1 VPLGN
6 TSGFFSS
13 KKYGNKMKD
22 FQFSKDMVGENF
34 NSHVREQLP
43 FYEMLTDA
51 VAMIV
56 RNYLPENGLVYDI
69 GASTGNITSSIKD
82 FALFRNAKVESIE
95 RSEEMSKT
103 WNGHGVIHTSNA
115 IDFDYEEFDVCVC
128 FLVLMF
134 MSVDERKTLLRNLKR
149 KLKQGGVIII
159 VDKLLVDG
167 GYFGTVMR
175 RLTLDWKLKNGATPE
190 QIITKELSLSGVQRP
205 MSKDELAGGL
215 EFFKFGEFV
224 GWVIEG

>member
-1 VPLGN
+1 
-6 TSGFFSS
+6 
-13 KKYGNKMKD
+13 MKD
-22 FQFSKDMVGENF
+22 FKFSGEMIGNNF

-43 FYEMLTDA
+43 FYEMLTNA
-51 VAMIV
+51 VTMIV

-69 GASTGNITSSIKD
+69 GASTGNITANIKD
-82 FALFRNAKVESIE
+82 FAISRNAKVESIE

-103 WNGHGVIHTSNA
+103 WNGYGVIHTANA
-115 IDFDYEEFDVCVC
+115 KDFDYQKFDVCIC

-134 MSVDERKTLLRNLKR
+134 LSIEERNELLIKLKSQ
-149 KLKQGGVIII
+149 LKQGGIIII

-205 MSKDELAGGL
+205 MTEDELIGGR

>member
-1 VPLGN
+1 
-6 TSGFFSS
+6 
-13 KKYGNKMKD
+13 MKD
-22 FQFSKDMVGENF
+22 FKFSGEMIGNNF

-43 FYEMLTDA
+43 FYEMLTNA
-51 VAMIV
+51 VTMIV

-69 GASTGNITSSIKD
+69 GASTGNITTNIKD
-82 FALFRNAKVESIE
+82 FAISRNAKVESIE

-103 WNGHGVIHTSNA
+103 WNGYGVIHTANA
-115 IDFDYEEFDVCVC
+115 KDFDYQKFDVCIC

-134 MSVDERKTLLRNLKR
+134 LSIEERKDLLIKLKSQ
-149 KLKQGGVIII
+149 LKQGGIIII

-205 MSKDELAGGL
+205 MTEQELTGGR

>member
-1 VPLGN
+1 
-6 TSGFFSS
+6 
-13 KKYGNKMKD
+13 MKD
-22 FQFSKDMVGENF
+22 FKFSGEMIGNNF

-43 FYEMLTDA
+43 FYEMLTNA
-51 VAMIV
+51 VTMIV

-69 GASTGNITSSIKD
+69 GASTGNITTNIKD
-82 FALFRNAKVESIE
+82 FAISRNAKVESIE

-103 WNGHGVIHTSNA
+103 WNGYGVIHTANA
-115 IDFDYEEFDVCVC
+115 KDFDYQKFDVCIC

-134 MSVDERKTLLRNLKR
+134 LSIEERKELLIKLKSQ
-149 KLKQGGVIII
+149 LKQGGIIII

-205 MSKDELAGGL
+205 MTEDELIGGR

>member
-1 VPLGN
+1 MQDFKFSGN
-6 TSGFFSS
+6 MI
-13 KKYGNKMKD
+13 GN
-22 FQFSKDMVGENF
+22 NF

-43 FYEMLTDA
+43 FYEMLTNA
-51 VAMIV
+51 VTMIV

-69 GASTGNITSSIKD
+69 GASTGNITANIKD
-82 FALFRNAKVESIE
+82 FAISRNAFVHSIE
-95 RSEEMSKT
+95 RSEEMAKT
-103 WNGHGVIHTSNA
+103 WGGYGNIHTANA
-115 IDFDYEEFDVCVC
+115 IDFDYQEFDICIC

-134 MSVDERKTLLRNLKR
+134 LSIEERKNLLIKLKS
-149 KLKQGGVIII
+149 KLKQGGIII
-159 VDKLLVDG
+159 VVDKLLVDG

-175 RLTLDWKLKNGATPE
+175 RLTLDWKLKNGSTPE

-205 MSKDELAGGL
+205 MTKDELIEGR

>member
-1 VPLGN
+1 
-6 TSGFFSS
+6 
-13 KKYGNKMKD
+13 MKD
-22 FQFSKDMVGENF
+22 FKFSGEMIGNNF

-43 FYEMLTDA
+43 FYEMLTNA
-51 VAMIV
+51 VTMIV

-69 GASTGNITSSIKD
+69 GASTGNITANIKD
-82 FALFRNAKVESIE
+82 FAISRNAKVESIE

-103 WNGHGVIHTSNA
+103 WNGYGVIHTANA
-115 IDFDYEEFDVCVC
+115 KDFDYQKFDVCIC

-134 MSVDERKTLLRNLKR
+134 LSIEERKELLIKLKSQ
-149 KLKQGGVIII
+149 LKQGGIIII

-205 MSKDELAGGL
+205 MTEQELTGGR

>member
-1 VPLGN
+1 
-6 TSGFFSS
+6 
-13 KKYGNKMKD
+13 MKD
-22 FQFSKDMVGENF
+22 FKFSGEMIGNNF

-43 FYEMLTDA
+43 FYEMLTNA
-51 VAMIV
+51 VTMIV

-69 GASTGNITSSIKD
+69 GASTGNITANLKD
-82 FALFRNAKVESIE
+82 FAISRNAKVESIE

-103 WNGHGVIHTSNA
+103 WNGYGVIHTANA
-115 IDFDYEEFDVCVC
+115 KDFDYQKFDVCIC

-134 MSVDERKTLLRNLKR
+134 LSIEERKELLIKLKSQ
-149 KLKQGGVIII
+149 LKQGGIIII

-205 MSKDELAGGL
+205 MTEGELMGGR

>member
-1 VPLGN
+1 MN
-6 TSGFFSS
+6 DFKFSGA
-13 KKYGNKMKD
+13 
-22 FQFSKDMVGENF
+22 MVGENF
-34 NSHVREQLP
+34 NNHVKEQLP
-43 FYEMLTDA
+43 FYEMVTNA
-51 VAMIV
+51 VTMIA

-69 GASTGNITSSIKD
+69 GASTGNISANIKEL
-82 FALFRNAKVESIE
+82 ALSRNAKVESIE
-95 RSEEMSKT
+95 RSKEMAKS
-103 WNGHGVIHTSNA
+103 WNGYGILHTANA
-115 IDFDYEEFDVCVC
+115 ADFDYKNFDVCIC

-134 MSVDERKTLLRNLKR
+134 LSIEERTNLLLNLKS
-149 KLKQGGVIII
+149 KLKQGGIII
-159 VDKLLVDG
+159 VVDKMLVDG

-205 MSKDELAGGL
+205 MSEDELVGGL

>member
-1 VPLGN
+1 MQDLKF
-6 TSGFFSS
+6 SGHMI
-13 KKYGNKMKD
+13 G
-22 FQFSKDMVGENF
+22 GNF

-43 FYEMLTDA
+43 FYEMLTNA
-51 VAMIV
+51 VTMIV

-69 GASTGNITSSIKD
+69 GASTGNITANIKD
-82 FALFRNAKVESIE
+82 FAISRNAIVESIE
-95 RSEEMSKT
+95 RSEEMAKT
-103 WNGHGVIHTSNA
+103 WNGYGVIHTTDA
-115 IDFDYEEFDVCVC
+115 KDFDYQEFDVCIC

-134 MSVDERKTLLRNLKR
+134 LSIEERAKLLT
-149 KLKQGGVIII
+149 KLKSKLKKGGVIII

-205 MSKDELAGGL
+205 MTENEFIGWR

>member
-1 VPLGN
+1 MQDFKF
-6 TSGFFSS
+6 SGHMI
-13 KKYGNKMKD
+13 G
-22 FQFSKDMVGENF
+22 GNF

-43 FYEMLTDA
+43 FYEMLTNA
-51 VAMIV
+51 VTMIV

-69 GASTGNITSSIKD
+69 GASTGNITANIKD
-82 FALFRNAKVESIE
+82 FAISRNAIVESIE
-95 RSEEMSKT
+95 RSEEMAKT
-103 WNGHGVIHTSNA
+103 WNGYGVIHTTDA
-115 IDFDYEEFDVCVC
+115 KDFDYQEFDVCIC

-134 MSVDERKTLLRNLKR
+134 LSIEERAKLLT
-149 KLKQGGVIII
+149 KLKSKLKKGGVIII

-205 MSKDELAGGL
+205 MTENEFIGWR

>member
-1 VPLGN
+1 
-6 TSGFFSS
+6 
-13 KKYGNKMKD
+13 MKD
-22 FQFSKDMVGENF
+22 FKFSGQMIGNNF

-43 FYEMLTDA
+43 FYEMLTNA
-51 VAMIV
+51 VTMIV

-69 GASTGNITSSIKD
+69 GASTGNITANIKD
-82 FALFRNAKVESIE
+82 FAISRNATVESIE
-95 RSEEMSKT
+95 RSEEMAKT
-103 WNGHGVIHTSNA
+103 WGGYGVIHTA
-115 IDFDYEEFDVCVC
+115 DAKDFNYQEFDVCIC

-134 MSVDERKTLLRNLKR
+134 LSIEERTKLLIKLKS
-149 KLKQGGVIII
+149 KLKQGGIIII

-205 MSKDELAGGL
+205 MTEDEFIGGR

>member
-1 VPLGN
+1 
-6 TSGFFSS
+6 
-13 KKYGNKMKD
+13 MKD
-22 FQFSKDMVGENF
+22 FKFSGEMIGNNF

-43 FYEMLTDA
+43 FYEMLTNA
-51 VAMIV
+51 VTMIV

-69 GASTGNITSSIKD
+69 GASTGNITTNIKD
-82 FALFRNAKVESIE
+82 FAISRNAKVESIE

-103 WNGHGVIHTSNA
+103 WNGYGVIHTANA
-115 IDFDYEEFDVCVC
+115 KDFDYQKFDVCIC

-134 MSVDERKTLLRNLKR
+134 LSIEERKELLIKLKSQ
-149 KLKQGGVIII
+149 LKQGGIIII

-175 RLTLDWKLKNGATPE
+175 RLTLDWKLKNGATHE

-205 MSKDELAGGL
+205 MTEHELIGGR

>member
-1 VPLGN
+1 MQDFKF
-6 TSGFFSS
+6 SGHMI
-13 KKYGNKMKD
+13 G
-22 FQFSKDMVGENF
+22 GNF

-43 FYEMLTDA
+43 FYEMLTNA
-51 VAMIV
+51 VTMIV

-69 GASTGNITSSIKD
+69 GASTGNITANIKD
-82 FALFRNAKVESIE
+82 FAISRNAIVESVE
-95 RSEEMSKT
+95 RSEEMAKT
-103 WNGHGVIHTSNA
+103 WNGYGVIHITDA
-115 IDFDYEEFDVCVC
+115 KDFDYQEFDVCIC

-134 MSVDERKTLLRNLKR
+134 LSIEEREKLLI
-149 KLKQGGVIII
+149 KLKSKLKKGGVIII

-205 MSKDELAGGL
+205 MTKDEFIGGR

>member
-1 VPLGN
+1 
-6 TSGFFSS
+6 
-13 KKYGNKMKD
+13 MKD
-22 FQFSKDMVGENF
+22 FKFSGEMIGNNF

-43 FYEMLTDA
+43 FYEMLTNA
-51 VAMIV
+51 VTMIV

-69 GASTGNITSSIKD
+69 GASTGNITANIKD
-82 FALFRNAKVESIE
+82 FAISRNAKVESIE

-103 WNGHGVIHTSNA
+103 WNGYGVIHTANA
-115 IDFDYEEFDVCVC
+115 KDFDYQKFDVCIC

-134 MSVDERKTLLRNLKR
+134 LSIEERKELLIKLKSQ
-149 KLKQGGVIII
+149 LKQGGIIII

-205 MSKDELAGGL
+205 MTEGELMGGR

>member
-1 VPLGN
+1 
-6 TSGFFSS
+6 
-13 KKYGNKMKD
+13 MKD
-22 FQFSKDMVGENF
+22 FKFSGEMIGNNF

-43 FYEMLTDA
+43 FYEMLTNA
-51 VAMIV
+51 VTMIV

-69 GASTGNITSSIKD
+69 GASTGNITANLKD
-82 FALFRNAKVESIE
+82 FAISRNAKVESIE

-103 WNGHGVIHTSNA
+103 WNGYGVIHTANA
-115 IDFDYEEFDVCVC
+115 KDFDYKKFDVCIC

-134 MSVDERKTLLRNLKR
+134 LSIEERKELLI
-149 KLKQGGVIII
+149 KLKSQLKEGGIIII

-205 MSKDELAGGL
+205 MTEDELIGGR

>member
-1 VPLGN
+1 MQDFKFSGQMIGN
-6 TSGFFSS
+6 
-13 KKYGNKMKD
+13 
-22 FQFSKDMVGENF
+22 NF

-43 FYEMLTDA
+43 FYEMLTNA
-51 VAMIV
+51 VTMIV

-69 GASTGNITSSIKD
+69 GASTGNITNNIKE
-82 FALFRNAKVESIE
+82 FAISRNATVESIE
-95 RSEEMSKT
+95 RSEEMAKT
-103 WNGHGVIHTSNA
+103 WNGYGIIHTANA
-115 IDFDYEEFDVCVC
+115 TDFDYQEFDVCIC

-134 MSVDERKTLLRNLKR
+134 LSIEERKNLLI
-149 KLKQGGVIII
+149 KLKSKLKKGGVIII

-205 MSKDELAGGL
+205 MTNDELICGR

-224 GWVIEG
+224 GWVIEA

>member
-1 VPLGN
+1 
-6 TSGFFSS
+6 
-13 KKYGNKMKD
+13 
-22 FQFSKDMVGENF
+22 
-34 NSHVREQLP
+34 
-43 FYEMLTDA
+43 MLTNA
-51 VAMIV
+51 VTMIV

-69 GASTGNITSSIKD
+69 GASTGNITANFRD
-82 FALFRNAKVESIE
+82 FAISRNAKVESIE

-103 WNGHGVIHTSNA
+103 WNGYGVIHTANA
-115 IDFDYEEFDVCVC
+115 KDFDYQKFDVCIC

-134 MSVDERKTLLRNLKR
+134 LSIEERKELLIKLKSQ
-149 KLKQGGVIII
+149 LKQGGIIII

-205 MSKDELAGGL
+205 MTEQELTGGR